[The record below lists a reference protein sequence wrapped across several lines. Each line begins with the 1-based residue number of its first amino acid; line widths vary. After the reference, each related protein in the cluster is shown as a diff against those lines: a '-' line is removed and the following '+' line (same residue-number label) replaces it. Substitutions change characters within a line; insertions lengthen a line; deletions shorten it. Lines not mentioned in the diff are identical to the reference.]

1 MCKVYEFPTKKTL
14 PYGMEQ
20 DLKMFARA
28 YVEMVDMYSDEL
40 LSDCYTEE
48 GMNEII
54 GLVSETLIYEIALA
68 VYEIE

>member
-20 DLKMFARA
+20 DLKRFARA
-28 YVEMVDMYSDEL
+28 YVEMIDIYSDEL

-54 GLVSETLIYEIALA
+54 GLVSETLMYEIALA

>member
-1 MCKVYEFPTKKTL
+1 MCKVYEFPMKKAL

-20 DLKMFARA
+20 DLKRFARA
-28 YVEMVDMYSDEL
+28 YVEMIDIYSDEL

-54 GLVSETLIYEIALA
+54 GLVSETLMYEIALA